1 MKPEF
6 RRPKDRQSLFDRK
19 ENAENMVEQS
29 RPLNEPILA
38 VLIATRSV
46 DDIARI
52 YGLTPSR
59 LAQARDQFWL

>member
-1 MKPEF
+1 MEPEF
-6 RRPKDRQSLFDRK
+6 RRPNDRQSLFDRNEDPK
-19 ENAENMVEQS
+19 NMVEMS
-29 RPLNEPILA
+29 CPLNEPILA

-52 YGLTPSR
+52 YGLTLSQ